1 MTQKNNGKI
10 LIVDDDKSILQ
21 TISILLKKNG
31 YKAIASTSPEE
42 AIAQLEENSFDA
54 VMADIKM
61 PEMSGLELLDR
72 VRSFNSDIPVILM
85 TAFADFYTAVD
96 AIKLKA
102 FDFIIKPY
110 DNKHIIHSVEKA
122 VHYHNLI
129 VSEKNYKDTL
139 EHTVKEKT
147 DKLAQTLKSLNNAS
161 REMMQRLANI
171 SEFRDTDT
179 GAHIKRIGLYAQ
191 KLSETLKMPSG
202 FTRTIKFASTL
213 HDIGK
218 VGIPDS
224 VLLKPGSLTQEEFE
238 IIMSHTT
245 IGEKMLSGSSYP
257 GMQMAASI
265 ALTHHEKWD
274 GSGYPKKLKKEEIP
288 LEGRIVFLADR
299 YDAIRSKRPYKPP
312 MDHQSAVR
320 IMAEGRTKSKPGH
333 FDPDVLN
340 AFAKV
345 SKEFE
350 KIFDTFQA
358 HSIV

>member
-1 MTQKNNGKI
+1 MTPKNSGKI
-10 LIVDDDKSILQ
+10 LIVDDDRSVLQ

-31 YKAIASTSPEE
+31 YEAVASISAEE
-42 AIAQLEENSFDA
+42 AIAQLNENSYDA

-72 VRSFNSDIPVILM
+72 VRNFNADIPVILM

-110 DNKHIIHSVEKA
+110 ENKHIIHSVEKA

-129 VSEKNYKDTL
+129 ISEKNYKNKL
-139 EHTVKEKT
+139 EQTVKKKT

-161 REMMQRLANI
+161 REMMQRLATI
-171 SEFRDTDT
+171 SEYRDTDT
-179 GAHIKRIGLYAQ
+179 GSHIKRIGLYSE
-191 KLSETLKMPSG
+191 KISETMRLPPDFAK
-202 FTRTIKFASTL
+202 TIKFASTL

-224 VLLKPGSLTQEEFE
+224 VLLKPGSLTQDEFE

-245 IGEKMLSGSSYP
+245 IGAKMLSGSSYP
-257 GMQMAASI
+257 GMQMATSI

-274 GSGYPKKLKKEEIP
+274 GSGYPKKLKGDEIP

-312 MDHQSAVR
+312 IDHQSAVT
-320 IMAEGRTKSKPGH
+320 ILSEGRAKSKPGH

-340 AFAKV
+340 AFMQISPA
-345 SKEFE
+345 FE
-350 KIFDTFQA
+350 QIFDA
-358 HSIV
+358 HASSSI